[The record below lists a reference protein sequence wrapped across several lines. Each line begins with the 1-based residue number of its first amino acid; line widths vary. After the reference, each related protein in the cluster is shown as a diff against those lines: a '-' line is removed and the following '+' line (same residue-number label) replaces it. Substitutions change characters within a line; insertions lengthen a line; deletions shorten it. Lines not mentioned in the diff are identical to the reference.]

1 LQNNLTMKPFR
12 FRLDKILGYRKH
24 LKKIAQIDLFNAR
37 NECIKREK
45 EVKRLSEKRKE
56 IVKSCSDEGLKGIEV
71 SRYNIY
77 QAYLYKIMHDL
88 ESAHTRLK
96 QEKENVITKRAILT
110 NESIK
115 KKTLETLKD
124 MQHNKYVEVSERED
138 QKNLDD
144 MVITGRG
151 RRI

>member
-1 LQNNLTMKPFR
+1 MKPFT
-12 FRLDKILGYRKH
+12 FRLDKILGYRNY
-24 LKKIAQIDLFNAR
+24 LSKIAQIDLFNAR
-37 NECIKREK
+37 NECIRREK

-56 IVKSCSDEGLKGIEV
+56 IAKSCSDEGVKGIDV
-71 SRYNIY
+71 PKYKIY

-96 QEKENVITKRAILT
+96 QEKENVITKKAVLA

-124 MQHNKYVEVSERED
+124 LQHNKHIDLSERED
-138 QKNLDD
+138 QKILDEI
-144 MVITGRG
+144 VITGRG
-151 RRI
+151 RRK

>member
-1 LQNNLTMKPFR
+1 MKPFT

-24 LKKIAQIDLFNAR
+24 LSKIAQIDLFNAR
-37 NECIKREK
+37 NECIRREK
-45 EVKRLSEKRKE
+45 EVKRLSEKRKK
-56 IVKSCSDEGLKGIEV
+56 IAKSCSDEGLKGIDV
-71 SRYNIY
+71 PRYKIY

-96 QEKENVITKRAILT
+96 EEKGNVVTKKAILA

-124 MQHNKYVEVSERED
+124 LQHNKYIELSERED
-138 QKNLDD
+138 QKILDEI
-144 MVITGRG
+144 VITGRG

>member
-1 LQNNLTMKPFR
+1 MKPFT

-24 LKKIAQIDLFNAR
+24 LSKIAQIDLFNAR
-37 NECIKREK
+37 NECIRREK

-56 IVKSCSDEGLKGIEV
+56 IAKSCSDEGVKGIDV
-71 SRYNIY
+71 PKYKIY

-88 ESAHTRLK
+88 EFAHTRLK
-96 QEKENVITKRAILT
+96 QEKENVITKKAVLA

-124 MQHNKYVEVSERED
+124 LQHNKHIDLSERED
-138 QKNLDD
+138 QKILDEI
-144 MVITGRG
+144 VITGRG

>member
-1 LQNNLTMKPFR
+1 MKPFT

-24 LKKIAQIDLFNAR
+24 LSKIAQIDLFNAR
-37 NECIKREK
+37 NECIRREK
-45 EVKRLSEKRKE
+45 EVKRLSEKRKK
-56 IVKSCSDEGLKGIEV
+56 IAKSCRDEGLKGIDV
-71 SRYNIY
+71 PRYKIY

-96 QEKENVITKRAILT
+96 EEKGNVVTKKAILA

-124 MQHNKYVEVSERED
+124 LQHNKYIELSERED
-138 QKNLDD
+138 QKILDEI
-144 MVITGRG
+144 VITGRG

>member
-1 LQNNLTMKPFR
+1 MKPFR
-12 FRLDKILGYRKH
+12 FRLDKILDYRKH
-24 LKKIAQIDLFNAR
+24 LNKIAQIDLFNAR

-56 IVKSCSDEGLKGIEV
+56 IVKSCSDEALKGIDV
-71 SRYNIY
+71 PRYKIY

-88 ESAHTRLK
+88 ESAHTRLN
-96 QEKENVITKRAILT
+96 QEKENVITQKAILI

-124 MQHNKYVEVSERED
+124 MQHKKYMELSERED
-138 QKNLDD
+138 QKTLDG